1 MIKEDT
7 MEKGLSLKEFFKRLK
22 KIKNIEYF
30 ILVLAIAIV
39 IGLFSNWF
47 QSVNR
52 GQETSLVQNQE
63 NSPPTGSDDKDTQD
77 QEYRLKKILSSMKG
91 AGRVEVMISYKTGKE
106 LIPAMNTVESNTETE
121 EKDSNGGIRKV
132 RQVDTNSQPVSMTT
146 SEGSQPLIT
155 REIQPEV
162 LGVVVIAEGAEDI
175 RVRMELQQA
184 VQTVLGVHANQVDVF
199 VMENDVVRR

>member
-1 MIKEDT
+1 
-7 MEKGLSLKEFFKRLK
+7 LKEFFKRLK

>member
-1 MIKEDT
+1 

>member
-1 MIKEDT
+1 M
-7 MEKGLSLKEFFKRLK
+7 KEFFKRLK

>member
-1 MIKEDT
+1 

-121 EKDSNGGIRKV
+121 EKDSNGGIRKE